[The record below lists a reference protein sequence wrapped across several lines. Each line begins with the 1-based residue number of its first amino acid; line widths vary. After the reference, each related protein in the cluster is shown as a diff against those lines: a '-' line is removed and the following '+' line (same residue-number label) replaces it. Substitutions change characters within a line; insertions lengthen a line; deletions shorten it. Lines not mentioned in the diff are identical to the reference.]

1 MGGHASRQKYN
12 LLKMNCFCSVQTVNR
27 SMSAFYDT
35 LLSIIMLLNIFHI
48 GTLDI
53 GILCVWNIFGKCGS
67 HSIYFVIINQLR
79 IRMDI
84 WGLLYCVP
92 LWRTVSLSY
101 YLNLH
106 LELSIVSSQ
115 WGNSILFL
123 QTAPA
128 WEDVWF
134 RDAGRTRKR
143 IVQRYNSISLIK
155 TKVITP
161 INPLIGIAARI

>member
-92 LWRTVSLSY
+92 LWRTVSLSV
-101 YLNLH
+101 LFEFASRIIHCIQSMGKLDS
-106 LELSIVSSQ
+106 LPP
-115 WGNSILFL
+115 NSPSMRRCLIPRRR
-123 QTAPA
+123 QNER
-128 WEDVWF
+128 EDCPEIQF
-134 RDAGRTRKR
+134 YK
-143 IVQRYNSISLIK
+143 SH
-155 TKVITP
+155 
-161 INPLIGIAARI
+161 

>member
-48 GTLDI
+48 ATLDI

-84 WGLLYCVP
+84 WGLLYCVS
-92 LWRTVSLSY
+92 LWRTVSLSV
-101 YLNLH
+101 LFEFASRIIHCIQSMGKLDS
-106 LELSIVSSQ
+106 LPP
-115 WGNSILFL
+115 NSPSMRRCLIPRRR
-123 QTAPA
+123 QNEK
-128 WEDVWF
+128 EDCSEIQF
-134 RDAGRTRKR
+134 YK
-143 IVQRYNSISLIK
+143 SH
-155 TKVITP
+155 
-161 INPLIGIAARI
+161 

>member
-92 LWRTVSLSY
+92 LWRTVSLSV
-101 YLNLH
+101 LFEFASRIIHCIQSMGKLDSLPPNS
-106 LELSIVSSQ
+106 LSMRRCLIPRRRPKEK
-115 WGNSILFL
+115 
-123 QTAPA
+123 A
-128 WEDVWF
+128 
-134 RDAGRTRKR
+134 KR
-143 IVQRYNSISLIK
+143 IVRYTIL
-155 TKVITP
+155 
-161 INPLIGIAARI
+161 